1 MVKACGVFS
10 RSMYLI
16 RGQNNINLFK
26 KRHPNISM
34 SATIGNFDGL
44 HLGHQAILQNLK
56 EEARQLDTSTLVFF
70 TEPHAAE
77 YFSNKGL
84 IATKSPPRLCPWRE
98 KFRLLNNFGIEYAC
112 FLKFN
117 SSLKSMEP
125 KVFIKDILEAMNLKS
140 LIVGDDFRFGAEREG
155 DFTLLK
161 DWGEQSSVVVSN
173 TETITYKGERV
184 SSTRIRKALMENNFK
199 AAKELLGRPYTFSGK
214 VVFGNQ
220 LGRTIDIPTA
230 NLWIP
235 KQRLPISGVYAV
247 NCRLKNK
254 TYQGIANMGVRPT
267 IGGEKPVLEVHL
279 FDFNKEIYGER
290 LDIEFKFKIR
300 DEKKF
305 KNLDFL
311 KEQIQK
317 DISLAKKLLQ

>member
-1 MVKACGVFS
+1 
-10 RSMYLI
+10 MYLI
-16 RGQNNINLFK
+16 RGQNNIALFK
-26 KRHPNISM
+26 KRNPNILM

-44 HLGHQAILQNLK
+44 HLGHQAILNNLK
-56 EEARQLDTSTLVFF
+56 EEAKELSTSTLVFF

-84 IATKSPPRLCPWRE
+84 TGAKSPPRLCPWRE
-98 KFRLLNNFGIEYAC
+98 KARLLNNFGIEYAC

-125 KVFIKDILEAMNLKS
+125 NVFIKDILEAMNLKS
-140 LIVGDDFRFGAEREG
+140 LIVGDDFRFGADREG
-155 DFTLLK
+155 DFTLLR
-161 DWGEQSSVVVSN
+161 DWGKQAGVIVSN
-173 TETITYKGERV
+173 TDTILYKGERI
-184 SSTRIRKALMENNFK
+184 SSTRIRKALMEGNFDL
-199 AAKELLGRPYTFSGK
+199 AKELLGRPYTFSGK

-220 LGRTIDIPTA
+220 LGRTINVPTA

-247 NCRLKNK
+247 KCKHADN
-254 TYQGIANMGVRPT
+254 TYGGIANMGIRPT
-267 IGGEKPVLEVHL
+267 IGGDKPVLEVHL
-279 FDFNKEIYGER
+279 FNFNKQIYGER
-290 LDIEFKFKIR
+290 LDIEFKSKIR
-300 DEKKF
+300 EEKKF
-305 KNLDFL
+305 ENLDYL